1 MIMDHCWFYRKFAIY
16 KNEGEASEWGFD
28 WWPVGFLVLCVLE
41 IGYCKL
47 ENVYLWVDILGHSF
61 QDQHVGEKGCEFS
74 FKFHIM
80 ISDNIEHSSQQL
92 DSLEIIDALVIKNL
106 KQIHEII
113 HILLK
118 FPNNNFFAI
127 EAGQAVDHFRA
138 HSSVAV

>member
-1 MIMDHCWFYRKFAIY
+1 
-16 KNEGEASEWGFD
+16 
-28 WWPVGFLVLCVLE
+28 
-41 IGYCKL
+41 
-47 ENVYLWVDILGHSF
+47 
-61 QDQHVGEKGCEFS
+61 
-74 FKFHIM
+74 M